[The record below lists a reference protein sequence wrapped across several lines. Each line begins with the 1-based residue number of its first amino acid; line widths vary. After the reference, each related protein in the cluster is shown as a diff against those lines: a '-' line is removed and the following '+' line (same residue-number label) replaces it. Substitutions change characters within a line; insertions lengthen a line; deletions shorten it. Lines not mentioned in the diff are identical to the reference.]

1 MSLQLNLEKSKGKL
15 LLSLNK
21 KGINTPPSMEL
32 AFDLDVSG
40 SFDDEH
46 RDGLTQ
52 QLLMRLVPWG
62 MVFDPDQKMDIF
74 TFSDGKNRANY
85 VGEITPETCDRYI
98 QKSIIDKVEGYN
110 GGTDYSYVIQKNLQH
125 FGWIEGGAFV
135 AQVKKKGFFA
145 SMFSGVME
153 EETVT
158 VEQKRSLVIFVTD
171 GECYHRDEERLRW
184 VLSESEYRKDQ
195 VYFLLIGI
203 SNQGV
208 EFQFLNKIA
217 DEFSNTGLVVIN
229 NLKEFVSKSDEEVN
243 ELLIGDEL
251 IEWLKKE

>member
-52 QLLMRLVPWG
+52 QLLLRLVPWG
-62 MVFDPDQKMDIF
+62 MLFDPDQKMDVF
-74 TFSDGKNRANY
+74 TFSDGKRRASY
-85 VGEITPETCDRYI
+85 VGEITPDTCDRYI
-98 QKSIIDKVEGYN
+98 QRNVIDRVEGYN
-110 GGTDYSYVIQKNLQH
+110 GGTDYSYVVEKNLQH
-125 FGWIEGGAFV
+125 FGWVEGGAFV
-135 AQVKKKGFFA
+135 PRKKGFLTSIFGA
-145 SMFSGVME
+145 DPGYDMVA
-153 EETVT
+153 TAP
-158 VEQKRSLVIFVTD
+158 KRSLVIFVTD
-171 GECYHRDEERLRW
+171 GECYSRDEERMRA
-184 VLSESEYRKDQ
+184 VLAESEARKDQ

-208 EFQFLNKIA
+208 QFEFLRQIA
-217 DEFSNTGLVVIN
+217 DEFSNTGLVVIR
-229 NLKEFVSKSDEEVN
+229 NLREFVAKSDEEVN
-243 ELLIGDEL
+243 EILIGDEL
-251 IEWLKKE
+251 VEWLKS